1 MMDLLDLFFFYGNAI
16 LNFILVV
23 GGQLLQ
29 ALSEGED
36 FMLVLV
42 FMFFVALIAL
52 KNSFIVFFM
61 AIVAEILQ
69 DMP

>member
-1 MMDLLDLFFFYGNAI
+1 MDLLDLFFFYGNAI